1 MIARYARIEGARFYI
16 WKKYKHLEK
25 TRRSF
30 YINHMLFCHLQAPTS
45 HGDSRVWFSKRI
57 PNLYSRS
64 SHRITINCAVW
75 GERGAFRVF
84 LRTNLTHMG
93 VIGKLQYLYGSLRS
107 NLNISRHLP

>member
-1 MIARYARIEGARFYI
+1 
-16 WKKYKHLEK
+16 
-25 TRRSF
+25 
-30 YINHMLFCHLQAPTS
+30 MLFCHLQAPTS

-75 GERGAFRVF
+75 GERGTFRVF

-93 VIGKLQYLYGSLRS
+93 VIGKLQYLYDLLRS
-107 NLNISRHLP
+107 NLNV